1 MIFNLY
7 KFTHLILKI
16 CIFEYFI
23 DIKCQ
28 TGSLSYFLPPPQA
41 PLLLFQKSICITYM
55 LFIFYLLES
64 KHINVEK
71 SDIIKHDA
79 ILDSFNL
86 VIKIYGISIA
96 ILQ

>member
-1 MIFNLY
+1 
-7 KFTHLILKI
+7 
-16 CIFEYFI
+16 
-23 DIKCQ
+23 
-28 TGSLSYFLPPPQA
+28 
-41 PLLLFQKSICITYM
+41 M